1 MENNADRGKE
11 GRVRTL
17 TIGEV
22 ALASSI
28 YGDKINYYRVRIN
41 KRSYLPFGLQNEWT
55 AMSPD
60 GEIYFR
66 DALYSDDYSLEN
78 ASDQHLF
85 IHEMGHVYQYQT
97 GMHVKLRGLVS
108 WAVDYNYVLEDGK
121 SFSDYSMEQQASIVA
136 DFYYLRKYGNYEFVN
151 LRGKNYFG
159 LIDDDTIF
167 KFKRV
172 LNGTGVI
179 ND

>member
-41 KRSYLPFGLQNEWT
+41 KRSYLPFGLQNKRV
-55 AMSPD
+55 AMTPN

-66 DALYSDDYSLEN
+66 DELYSEDYSLEKGS
-78 ASDQHLF
+78 AQHLF
-85 IHEMGHVYQYQT
+85 IHEMGHVMQYQQ
-97 GMHVKLRGLVS
+97 GMYVKLRGLFS
-108 WAVDYNYVLEDGK
+108 WAVDYQYVLEKGK
-121 SFSDYSMEQQASIVA
+121 KLTSYGMEQQASIMA
-136 DFYYLRKYGNYEFVN
+136 DYFYIKKYGTHAFSEFSGRN
-151 LRGKNYFG
+151 IFG
-159 LIDDDTIF
+159 LIDEDTIY
-167 KFKRV
+167 KFKE
-172 LNGTGVI
+172 LFSYSGVQ
-179 ND
+179 